1 MEEMN
6 LEKNDEQDHL
16 YKKEEYFQ
24 ESFNES
30 GTMEVDVNKENDEC
44 ILMSKNPQLII
55 DFIELWFQSI
65 VGQTMQSNIHHT
77 WHNFY
82 LVHIESAPDSLVQ
95 VPTYLR
101 ILEFIPQIRSIL
113 EWLHW
118 KYAYT

>member
-1 MEEMN
+1 MEEIN

-24 ESFNES
+24 KIFNES
-30 GTMEVDVNKENDEC
+30 RTMEVDVNKENDEC
-44 ILMSKNPQLII
+44 ILMSKNPQSII
-55 DFIELWFQSI
+55 DFIELWFRSI

-82 LVHIESAPDSLVQ
+82 LLPIESAPDSLVQ

-113 EWLHW
+113 E
-118 KYAYT
+118 